1 MISVSE
7 LKEACEK
14 IEREYGSD
22 SKVVIQIR
30 NEDGSSKYGGYA
42 LDMFYGNDGTLFLT
56 NKPSKYGNYE

>member
-7 LKEACEK
+7 LKETCEK

-30 NEDGSSKYGGYA
+30 NEDGSLKYGGYV

-56 NKPSKYGNYE
+56 NKPFKHGNCE